1 MNRIFLSWDKPVCRA
16 VAERLLSLGNDLHR
30 HLVLVPT
37 RESGRQLREFLASIS
52 HTQAI
57 FAPQVIPADQFP
69 RMEEKEETASALEE
83 LAGWLLALGDSP
95 HRLYPRL
102 FPHTMPEDFSSMVEM
117 AGSLQNL
124 RHAMANQGVSCIMAH
139 HASSGR
145 DERWTDM
152 ERLEEQ
158 CTQQLESWKL
168 ENRTAMKAE
177 APPRLL
183 NSLRET
189 GGNIILACAAEVP
202 APLRHALRH
211 AESNGVPVQIWI
223 HAPEEEA
230 ATFDCWGCPLPEE
243 WSRRPI
249 QIRDGQIRMAANPA
263 RLAEETC
270 RIIARTA
277 EGEAPDTALG
287 VCDPDMNVALDAAL
301 RQYGW
306 GLHNPEGKPFAGSG
320 VMDLLRNLRRA
331 LEEKGT
337 ARPVYFLARSALLC
351 ASLGIRNQQS
361 CCAALDKI
369 QQKYLPETEEY
380 LLSRL
385 KEAYPGAFPAIQ
397 AILEWRNR

>member
-1 MNRIFLSWDKPVCRA
+1 MNRFFLSWDKPACRA
-16 VAERLLSLGNDLHR
+16 VAERLLSLGNDFHR

-52 HTQAI
+52 RTQAI

-69 RMEEKEETASALEE
+69 RMEEKEETASAPEE

-102 FPHTMPEDFSSMVEM
+102 FPRPMPEDFSSMLEM

-139 HASSGR
+139 HACAGR

-168 ENRTAMKAE
+168 ENRTSMKAE

-230 ATFDCWGCPLPEE
+230 ASFDSWGCPLPEE

-249 QIRDGQIRMAANPA
+249 KIRDDQIKIAANPA

-277 EGEAPDTALG
+277 EGETPDIALG

-320 VMDLLRNLRRA
+320 VMDLLRNLQRA
-331 LEEKGT
+331 LEEKGRR
-337 ARPVYFLARSALLC
+337 APSIPWRAPPCSA
-351 ASLGIRNQQS
+351 
-361 CCAALDKI
+361 
-369 QQKYLPETEEY
+369 P
-380 LLSRL
+380 
-385 KEAYPGAFPAIQ
+385 P
-397 AILEWRNR
+397 

>member
-158 CTQQLESWKL
+158 CTQQLS
-168 ENRTAMKAE
+168 
-177 APPRLL
+177 
-183 NSLRET
+183 
-189 GGNIILACAAEVP
+189 
-202 APLRHALRH
+202 
-211 AESNGVPVQIWI
+211 
-223 HAPEEEA
+223 
-230 ATFDCWGCPLPEE
+230 
-243 WSRRPI
+243 PI
-249 QIRDGQIRMAANPA
+249 
-263 RLAEETC
+263 
-270 RIIARTA
+270 
-277 EGEAPDTALG
+277 
-287 VCDPDMNVALDAAL
+287 
-301 RQYGW
+301 
-306 GLHNPEGKPFAGSG
+306 S
-320 VMDLLRNLRRA
+320 
-331 LEEKGT
+331 
-337 ARPVYFLARSALLC
+337 
-351 ASLGIRNQQS
+351 
-361 CCAALDKI
+361 
-369 QQKYLPETEEY
+369 
-380 LLSRL
+380 LLSL
-385 KEAYPGAFPAIQ
+385 IS
-397 AILEWRNR
+397 

>member
-1 MNRIFLSWDKPVCRA
+1 MNRFFLSWDKPACRA
-16 VAERLLSLGNDLHR
+16 VAERLLSLGNDFHR

-52 HTQAI
+52 RTQAI

-69 RMEEKEETASALEE
+69 RMEEKEETASAPEE

-102 FPHTMPEDFSSMVEM
+102 FPRPMPEDFSSMLEM

-139 HASSGR
+139 HACAGR

-168 ENRTAMKAE
+168 ENRTSMKAE

-230 ATFDCWGCPLPEE
+230 ASFDSWGCPLPEE

-249 QIRDGQIRMAANPA
+249 KIRDAQIKIAANTVGASTIRKGSLLPEA
-263 RLAEETC
+263 ASWTC
-270 RIIARTA
+270 SAIS
-277 EGEAPDTALG
+277 
-287 VCDPDMNVALDAAL
+287 
-301 RQYGW
+301 
-306 GLHNPEGKPFAGSG
+306 SG
-320 VMDLLRNLRRA
+320 RWRKKGRRA
-331 LEEKGT
+331 PSIPWR
-337 ARPVYFLARSALLC
+337 APPCSA
-351 ASLGIRNQQS
+351 
-361 CCAALDKI
+361 
-369 QQKYLPETEEY
+369 P
-380 LLSRL
+380 
-385 KEAYPGAFPAIQ
+385 P
-397 AILEWRNR
+397 

>member
-211 AESNGVPVQIWI
+211 AESNGVPVQ
-223 HAPEEEA
+223 
-230 ATFDCWGCPLPEE
+230 DRK
-243 WSRRPI
+243 S
-249 QIRDGQIRMAANPA
+249 
-263 RLAEETC
+263 
-270 RIIARTA
+270 
-277 EGEAPDTALG
+277 
-287 VCDPDMNVALDAAL
+287 VV
-301 RQYGW
+301 
-306 GLHNPEGKPFAGSG
+306 
-320 VMDLLRNLRRA
+320 
-331 LEEKGT
+331 
-337 ARPVYFLARSALLC
+337 
-351 ASLGIRNQQS
+351 
-361 CCAALDKI
+361 
-369 QQKYLPETEEY
+369 
-380 LLSRL
+380 
-385 KEAYPGAFPAIQ
+385 
-397 AILEWRNR
+397 